1 MFRFRVGKWLAVSVS
16 VSLALAACGGA
27 AVAQPPTSAAPP
39 ASGSTAQSAPGNSFQ
54 AGSLK
59 VANSSLGNVL
69 VDSQGMTLYL
79 LTADSSDQSTC
90 SGACAGAWP
99 PMIVQ
104 SAPAAGAGLQ
114 ASLITTI
121 TRPDGSEQA
130 AYNGHPLYYFKGDA
144 KPGDVK
150 GEGIQ
155 SFGGTWYALSAQ
167 GRPVLNNAPKGGG
180 Y

>member
-1 MFRFRVGKWLAVSVS
+1 MYRFHVGKWLAVMVLA
-16 VSLALAACGGA
+16 SLGLAACGGA
-27 AVAQPPTSAAPP
+27 AAAQSPTSAPP
-39 ASGSTAQSAPGNSFQ
+39 TATALSTQASSGNHAQ

-59 VANSSLGNVL
+59 VANSSLGKIL
-69 VDSQGMTLYL
+69 VDSQGVTLYM

-90 SGACAGAWP
+90 TAACAGAWP

-104 SAPAAGAGLQ
+104 SAPSAEAGLQ

-121 TRPDGSEQA
+121 VRPDGSEQA
-130 AYNGHPLYYFKGDA
+130 AYNGHPLYYFKGDT

-155 SFGGTWYALSAQ
+155 SFGGTWYALSPQ
-167 GRPVLNNAPKGGG
+167 GQPVLNNAPSGGG